1 MLLSIGASE
10 ATSVSQ
16 KLLDRDIL
24 SFNKQLAIQCLGRK
38 HFIFSL
44 FSVFVLCLDKENA
57 LIKTFQPNMLLFYS
71 F

>member
-24 SFNKQLAIQCLGRK
+24 SFNKQLAIQCLGL
-38 HFIFSL
+38 FIFC
-44 FSVFVLCLDKENA
+44 VRA
-57 LIKTFQPNMLLFYS
+57 LLRQGKCTN
-71 F
+71 